1 MDGGAHHR
9 TSPAHRHPWHK
20 PTGDPVG
27 SPEGRS
33 SSRVLGAPRKG
44 VGGWGLK
51 AFHGILSPR
60 IPPPSLDQTPRAP
73 GRAGDAQWLMAC
85 AISQPDSSSLPLAAR
100 VPPLRAPGAFSGGP
114 VMPGT
119 GRGDGRWT
127 RGSYA
132 APRAPIRMATGPRRP
147 PEGGWGPCA
156 VGPGV
161 LPKREPGWLG
171 AKAGGL
177 RARGGMGSAEQ
188 QGYGVR
194 TSPAAPL
201 APCIPPPLPPEA
213 GRTRPPPEPLSLV

>member
-44 VGGWGLK
+44 GGRWVGVQGLPRTPLSADPSPK
-51 AFHGILSPR
+51 PGSDPAPQEGLVMPNGLCHQPTRFQLSSFGCPGPPSPR
-60 IPPPSLDQTPRAP
+60 PR
-73 GRAGDAQWLMAC
+73 GL
-85 AISQPDSSSLPLAAR
+85 L
-100 VPPLRAPGAFSGGP
+100 GGP

-132 APRAPIRMATGPRRP
+132 APHAPIRMATGPRRP
-147 PEGGWGPCA
+147 PEGGWGPCEWGRVFCPRESLA
-156 VGPGV
+156 GWGRKQGV
-161 LPKREPGWLG
+161 FGR
-171 AKAGGL
+171 AGEWDL
-177 RARGGMGSAEQ
+177 RSNKVTGSEHLL
-188 QGYGVR
+188 R
-194 TSPAAPL
+194 HP
-201 APCIPPPLPPEA
+201 
-213 GRTRPPPEPLSLV
+213 